1 MVIPKEE
8 SAKRLS
14 VSLAA
19 PRRGP
24 VFDVLFFVFQ
34 GRTAASSSCAYVY
47 CCTHVFFFAHRHFFS
62 LAAAALCSCSRLRG
76 TQGARPNTTAQVWAL
91 AEVRGTCSG
100 GSKSRKLSSNLSLI
114 HI

>member
-34 GRTAASSSCAYVY
+34 GRTAASSGCAYVLL
-47 CCTHVFFFAHRHFFS
+47 RHEYALRDIFS
-62 LAAAALCSCSRLRG
+62 VLHLTFSIWSTSYRS
-76 TQGARPNTTAQVWAL
+76 NT
-91 AEVRGTCSG
+91 R
-100 GSKSRKLSSNLSLI
+100 
-114 HI
+114 